1 MVVVRRGATLLGF
14 TEHHERTDRSPLEAA
29 ADGVTIRF
37 AGRIGELLVPST
49 GYAEMELPAADR
61 DALVAA
67 IERANIP
74 RDDGAF
80 AFASLMHT
88 TAGPSDQDAAEE
100 HALVAAALAMSLT
113 DPVPFSREREAC
125 RFDRR

>member
-1 MVVVRRGATLLGF
+1 MDRLASPLHEAAHAVVGHLLGYRVRMVVVRRGATLLGF

-61 DALVAA
+61 DALVPPSSGPTS
-67 IERANIP
+67 RA
-74 RDDGAF
+74 
-80 AFASLMHT
+80 T
-88 TAGPSDQDAAEE
+88 TGR
-100 HALVAAALAMSLT
+100 LL
-113 DPVPFSREREAC
+113 SRA
-125 RFDRR
+125 

>member
-1 MVVVRRGATLLGF
+1 
-14 TEHHERTDRSPLEAA
+14 
-29 ADGVTIRF
+29 
-37 AGRIGELLVPST
+37 
-49 GYAEMELPAADR
+49 
-61 DALVAA
+61 
-67 IERANIP
+67 
-74 RDDGAF
+74 
-80 AFASLMHT
+80 MHT